1 MIKAPTEAHM
11 HSAEA
16 ERYLTDAAIT
26 AVELSFVASLKPRIF
41 IDGNQWC
48 CLWGE
53 NLQDGV
59 AGFGDSPMLAIYDF
73 NHAMQQPLAKERT

>member
-1 MIKAPTEAHM
+1 MTHN
-11 HSAEA
+11 AEA
-16 ERYLTDAAIT
+16 ERYITGAAIT
-26 AVELSFVASLKPRIF
+26 TAELALVASLKPRIS

-73 NHAMQQPLAKERT
+73 NKAMQQPLSGGKS